1 MPITATTTEPVA
13 DAGDSRVATAHAA
26 QIQSI
31 GLPEGV
37 RPIRPLWPY
46 LIGIPLI
53 HLLALL
59 AVLPWL
65 FSWTGVALVFVG
77 HHVFGMLGITLGYHR
92 LLTHRGFTC
101 SKRFEHL
108 LAILGVCCL
117 QDSPARWVAIHRKHH
132 QHSDEEP
139 DPHSPLVTFLW
150 GHFGW
155 LMLENRQH
163 SNLDFYDHYSQDL
176 LREPFYRRL
185 ERNSMFFWVYVA
197 HAVLFFALGLAVGWT
212 MSGDYW
218 SGLQFALS
226 VLVWGVFVRTVF
238 VWHVTWSVNS
248 LTHLWG
254 YRNYATDD
262 NSRNNWLVALL
273 AHGEGWHNNHH
284 AQQRA
289 AAHGHHWWEFDL
301 TWLTIRVLE
310 RMGLIHD
317 VVRPTVKGS

>member
-1 MPITATTTEPVA
+1 VTTPSIADSDAATEVA
-13 DAGDSRVATAHAA
+13 PLALPGRSALDF
-26 QIQSI
+26 
-31 GLPEGV
+31 PEGV
-37 RPIRPLWPY
+37 RPYRILWPY
-46 LIGIPLI
+46 FVGIPAM
-53 HLLALL
+53 HVLALL
-59 AVLPWL
+59 ACLPWL
-65 FSWTGVALVFVG
+65 FSWTGVVLVLVG
-77 HHVFGMLGITLGYHR
+77 HHVFGLLGITLGYHR

-108 LAILGVCCL
+108 LALLGVCCL

-132 QHSDEEP
+132 QHSDESP
-139 DPHSPLVTFLW
+139 DPHSPLVSFLW

-155 LMLENRQH
+155 LMMQNRRLSELE
-163 SNLDFYDHYSQDL
+163 FYEHYGQDL

-185 ERNSMFFWVYVA
+185 ERNGMFFWVYVA
-197 HAVLFFALGLAVGWT
+197 HAIFFLALGTAAGWALT
-212 MSGDYW
+212 GEAWAGY
-218 SGLQFALS
+218 QFGLS

-289 AAHGHHWWEFDL
+289 AAHGHRWWEFDL
-301 TWLTIRVLE
+301 TWLTVRLLQ
-310 RMGLIHD
+310 RAGLIHD
-317 VVRPTVKGS
+317 VVHPIDDQVDH